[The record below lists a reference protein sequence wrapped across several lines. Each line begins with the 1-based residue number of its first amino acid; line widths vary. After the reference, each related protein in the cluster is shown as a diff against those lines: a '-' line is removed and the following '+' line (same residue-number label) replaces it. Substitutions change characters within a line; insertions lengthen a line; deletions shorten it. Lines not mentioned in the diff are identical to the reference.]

1 MHSLLNKLTEWFGRM
16 LGYPTDT
23 FIDYE
28 EHLGEDMRPYLFV
41 EKKDGIE

>member
-1 MHSLLNKLTEWFGRM
+1 MHLLLDKLTEWFGRV

-28 EHLGEDMRPYLFV
+28 ECLGEDMRPHLFV
-41 EKKDGIE
+41 EKKDESE